1 MINILSE
8 YHAKNKDEKSEHA
21 KGKESGKDAPHGTD
35 EEKHHRQNCQHGQL
49 TAQANHYTTDKGTHE
64 TYCHIDHETDRQPLH
79 QIFNAGWSE
88 AEASFQILLY
98 FSSLFHNI
106 DFFFYALSVASPCS
120 FQGADT
126 DGEKICKAFGEK
138 FSTAPL
144 DGLKIFRQNPQGAKR
159 ACRFLGDP
167 DVALHPEPRKVEL
180 LTG

>member
-1 MINILSE
+1 MIHILSE

-21 KGKESGKDAPHGTD
+21 KGKESGKDAPHGMD
-35 EEKHHRQNCQHGQL
+35 EENHNRQNCQHGQP
-49 TAQANHYTTDKGTHE
+49 TAPKGRHTTDKGTHE
-64 TYCHIDHETDRQPLH
+64 THRHVHHEADQRPLH
-79 QIFNAGWSE
+79 PKFYAGWSE

-126 DGEKICKAFGEK
+126 DGEKICKAFGEN

-144 DGLKIFRQNPQGAKR
+144 DGLKNFRQNP
-159 ACRFLGDP
+159 
-167 DVALHPEPRKVEL
+167 
-180 LTG
+180 

>member
-35 EEKHHRQNCQHGQL
+35 EEKHHRQNCQHGQP

-79 QIFNAGWSE
+79 QIFNAGWSG

-106 DFFFYALSVASPCS
+106 DFFFMPCRWLHLARFRGQIRTGRKYARLLVRI
-120 FQGADT
+120 FQPPGWT
-126 DGEKICKAFGEK
+126 D
-138 FSTAPL
+138 
-144 DGLKIFRQNPQGAKR
+144 
-159 ACRFLGDP
+159 
-167 DVALHPEPRKVEL
+167 
-180 LTG
+180 

>member
-35 EEKHHRQNCQHGQL
+35 EENHHRQNCQHGQP
-49 TAQANHYTTDKGTHE
+49 TAPKGRHTTDKGTYK
-64 TYCHIDHETDRQPLH
+64 TYRHIDHKADRQPLH
-79 QIFNAGWSE
+79 QVFNADWSGVE
-88 AEASFQILLY
+88 TSFQILLY

-144 DGLKIFRQNPQGAKR
+144 DGLKNFHQN
-159 ACRFLGDP
+159 L
-167 DVALHPEPRKVEL
+167 
-180 LTG
+180 

>member
-8 YHAKNKDEKSEHA
+8 YHAKNKDEKSEYA
-21 KGKESGKDAPHGTD
+21 KGKESGKDAPHGMD
-35 EEKHHRQNCQHGQL
+35 EEKHNRQNCQYGQP
-49 TAQANHYTTDKGTHE
+49 TAQPHYCTTNKGTHE
-64 TYCHIDHETDRQPLH
+64 THCHIDHETDRQPLH
-79 QIFNAGWSE
+79 QIFNAGWSG

-138 FSTAPL
+138 FSTVRL
-144 DGLKIFRQNPQGAKR
+144 DGLKNFHQNP
-159 ACRFLGDP
+159 
-167 DVALHPEPRKVEL
+167 
-180 LTG
+180 

>member
-35 EEKHHRQNCQHGQL
+35 EENHHRQNCQRRQQ
-49 TAQANHYTTDKGTHE
+49 TAQTNRHTTDKGTHE
-64 TYCHIDHETDRQPLH
+64 THRHVHYEADQQPLH
-79 QIFNAGWSE
+79 PK
-88 AEASFQILLY
+88 
-98 FSSLFHNI
+98 
-106 DFFFYALSVASPCS
+106 FYALSVASPCS

-144 DGLKIFRQNPQGAKR
+144 DGLKNFRQNP
-159 ACRFLGDP
+159 
-167 DVALHPEPRKVEL
+167 
-180 LTG
+180 

>member
-35 EEKHHRQNCQHGQL
+35 EEKHHRQNCQHGQP
-49 TAQANHYTTDKGTHE
+49 TAPKGRHTTDKGTYK

-106 DFFFYALSVASPCS
+106 DFFFMPCRWPHLARFRGQIRTGRKYARLLVKN
-120 FQGADT
+120 FQPPHWT
-126 DGEKICKAFGEK
+126 D
-138 FSTAPL
+138 
-144 DGLKIFRQNPQGAKR
+144 
-159 ACRFLGDP
+159 
-167 DVALHPEPRKVEL
+167 
-180 LTG
+180 

>member
-79 QIFNAGWSE
+79 QIFNAGWSG

-106 DFFFYALSVASPCS
+106 DFFFMPCRWPHLARFRGQIRTGRKYARLCRKNRHKAQRNAKFYINKCRSASCM
-120 FQGADT
+120 QG
-126 DGEKICKAFGEK
+126 
-138 FSTAPL
+138 
-144 DGLKIFRQNPQGAKR
+144 GLKQAS
-159 ACRFLGDP
+159 A
-167 DVALHPEPRKVEL
+167 
-180 LTG
+180 

>member
-35 EEKHHRQNCQHGQL
+35 EENHYRQNCQHGQP
-49 TAQANHYTTDKGTHE
+49 TAPKGRHTTDKGTHE

-79 QIFNAGWSE
+79 QIFNAGWSG

-106 DFFFYALSVASPCS
+106 DFFFMPCRWLHLARFRGQIRTGRKYARLLVKN
-120 FQGADT
+120 FQPPGWT
-126 DGEKICKAFGEK
+126 D
-138 FSTAPL
+138 
-144 DGLKIFRQNPQGAKR
+144 
-159 ACRFLGDP
+159 
-167 DVALHPEPRKVEL
+167 
-180 LTG
+180 

>member
-35 EEKHHRQNCQHGQL
+35 EEKHHRQNCQHGQP

-106 DFFFYALSVASPCS
+106 DFFLCLVGGLTLLVSGGRYGRGENM
-120 FQGADT
+120 QG
-126 DGEKICKAFGEK
+126 FW
-138 FSTAPL
+138 
-144 DGLKIFRQNPQGAKR
+144 
-159 ACRFLGDP
+159 
-167 DVALHPEPRKVEL
+167 
-180 LTG
+180 